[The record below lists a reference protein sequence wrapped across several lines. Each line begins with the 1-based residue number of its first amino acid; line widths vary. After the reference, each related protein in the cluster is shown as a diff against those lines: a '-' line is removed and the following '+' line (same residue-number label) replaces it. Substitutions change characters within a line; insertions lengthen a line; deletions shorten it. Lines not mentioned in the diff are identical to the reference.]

1 MNVFSEPLRELEAYN
16 FIKQTLEGQ
25 DAEGGR
31 DPERAC
37 SVLADSCVDPQKA
50 HLLYSLCR
58 EDSLSGTSKLRL
70 VLTHSDLR
78 AREIAQDCAFYD
90 RNVTVFPA
98 RDLIFYQ
105 ADLRGNEIDKE
116 RLRCLRR
123 ILEGKPVTVI
133 TTFAALMTPQIPLRV
148 LKNNVVGIGKRE
160 EIDLTALTGRLVEM
174 GYEKNYQTERPGQF
188 ALRGDILDI
197 FDLTQENPIR
207 IEFWGDEV
215 ETIRSFDVLSQR
227 SIEQLEFVNIFPASE
242 MILEERRLQDG
253 LSRIKRE
260 TGRVSEKY
268 RENGDQQAAH
278 RLETE
283 IARIVEEAAELRV
296 FSGLESFIH
305 YFYPMTESLLDL
317 FPPDQTLVF
326 LDEPLR
332 ILQHASAV
340 ETEFRESMISRA
352 EKGYVLPGQMD
363 LIRETP
369 EMLAA
374 LEQYRRVGFSVLAGV
389 PLKGAATIFLPEE
402 KLLILGDCTGGTFPD
417 WTVDQSLAD
426 QLAETI
432 RRISPATCLPGHWT
446 PLDPEI
452 IIQDLLNGEG

>member
-90 RNVTVFPA
+90 RNVSVFPA

-188 ALRGDILDI
+188 ALRGDILDV

-260 TGRVSEKY
+260 AGRVSEKY
-268 RENGDQQAAH
+268 RENG
-278 RLETE
+278 
-283 IARIVEEAAELRV
+283 
-296 FSGLESFIH
+296 
-305 YFYPMTESLLDL
+305 
-317 FPPDQTLVF
+317 
-326 LDEPLR
+326 
-332 ILQHASAV
+332 
-340 ETEFRESMISRA
+340 
-352 EKGYVLPGQMD
+352 
-363 LIRETP
+363 
-369 EMLAA
+369 
-374 LEQYRRVGFSVLAGV
+374 
-389 PLKGAATIFLPEE
+389 
-402 KLLILGDCTGGTFPD
+402 
-417 WTVDQSLAD
+417 
-426 QLAETI
+426 
-432 RRISPATCLPGHWT
+432 
-446 PLDPEI
+446 
-452 IIQDLLNGEG
+452 